1 MGKPESKQ
9 EKEEI
14 IIAQNGAGNSATAS
28 EAAMHY
34 SSRVELYSLA
44 TLALILLIVGYIVW
58 KRCKNQYEHFLKRT
72 LLDNSVV
79 VMRQPEQRQNQ
90 GCQQVIV

>member
-1 MGKPESKQ
+1 MGKTESKQ

-14 IIAQNGAGNSATAS
+14 IIAQNGAGNSAVAS
-28 EAAMHY
+28 EAATHY
-34 SSRVELYSLA
+34 STRVELYSLA
-44 TLALILLIVGYIVW
+44 TLTVLLLVIGYVLW
-58 KRCKNQYEHFLKRT
+58 KRCKNQFANFMTRT

-79 VMRQPEQRQNQ
+79 VMRQSEQRQNQ